1 MPLCLTFFDRLDEP
15 VLRNHSHYCRRF
27 GYPHA
32 WVETERAGHPAL
44 RDCAKYAEMLRRLRG
59 LDEGDWLLL
68 LDGDSVVFHPVAV
81 ETMMEGRDL
90 LVVDGP
96 KGLPLCNLMI
106 LRNTAANR
114 ALLHALIRAA
124 SQVVARVTPRLDAA
138 ELLRPAGLL
147 LCNGLIGDCYVNVSW
162 RIANWFTA
170 RIFVVHLAP
179 LVELDAE
186 GRVLDELLHDA
197 NLQRLLVRRVNA
209 ALTDG
214 EPVLPLPAYPAISED
229 VYSCV
234 NPQAP
239 IAFVTLYTH
248 HINDYARVSEHNVR
262 RYCERHGYGYH
273 VYRAIPGE
281 LDPSIS
287 GAWVKSWLV
296 KRHLA
301 QHQWVVWIDADTLFV
316 NQTQRIEPLL
326 EGRDLLFAKDIGAWD
341 VNSGVMGFRHTE
353 RNLELLTQL
362 WERITGVDDKST
374 VYASQGDQYYTNVVL
389 GEHGLIGD
397 AVVTDLLSINTPPH
411 LAGDDSLLVHFVG
424 LGEPYRSV
432 YMADVDARSKR
443 LG

>member
-32 WVETERAGHPAL
+32 WVESDRAGHPAL
-44 RDCAKYAEMLRRLRG
+44 RDCAKYAEMLRHLRG
-59 LDEGDWLLL
+59 LDEGDWLLF

-81 ETMMEGRDL
+81 EVLMEGRDL
-90 LVVDGP
+90 LVADGP

-106 LRNTAANR
+106 LRNTATNR
-114 ALLHALIRAA
+114 ALLHAFIRAA

-147 LCNGLIGDCYVNVSW
+147 PCNGPIGDCYVNVSW
-162 RIANWFTA
+162 RIATWFNA
-170 RIFVVHLAP
+170 RIFVVHLAALP
-179 LVELDAE
+179 ELDAE
-186 GRVLDELLHDA
+186 GRVMDELLHDA

-209 ALTDG
+209 ALIDG

-229 VYSCV
+229 AYSCL

-262 RYCERHGYGYH
+262 RYCERHGHGYH
-273 VYRAIPGE
+273 VYRGIPEE

-301 QHQWVVWIDADTLFV
+301 QHQWVVWVDADTLFV
-316 NQTQRIEPLL
+316 NQAKRVEPLL

-353 RNLELLTQL
+353 RNLALLTQL